1 MKTNKKDLEKHPDKT
16 FIFNIILSKDDIKKE
31 YDLTL
36 KSVQSNFETKGFRKG
51 KAPLDLVE
59 QQISAAKIIEEVA
72 SKLISQKYDQKIKE
86 NNLKPIIQPQIK
98 ILNPPIS
105 LEKDW
110 EIEITGCE
118 LPEINIDPKYKT
130 EIIKINSKNSENKKT
145 DEHDHNHDKLDQ
157 IIEALTKHCQVDLPK
172 ILIDSDVENRMSQ
185 LVDQTAQAGIT
196 VTQYLKTKNQT
207 LDQYKTLVTEQIAK
221 EWLLNLAID
230 KISKDQKIEV
240 SKEDIENLVK
250 QNPQMAHKPNF
261 VYYLVTQQKVFEY
274 LQHLEK

>member
-16 FIFNIILSKDDIKKE
+16 FIFNVILSKDDIKKE

-59 QQISAAKIIEEVA
+59 QQISTAKIIEEVA

-110 EIEITGCE
+110 EIEIIGCE
-118 LPEINIDPKYKT
+118 LPEIKIDPKYKT

-185 LVDQTAQAGIT
+185 LIDQTAQAGIT

-207 LDQYKTLVTEQIAK
+207 LDQYKTLITEQIAK

-250 QNPQMAHKPNF
+250 QNPQMAQKPNF
-261 VYYLVTQQKVFEY
+261 VYYLITQQKVFEY